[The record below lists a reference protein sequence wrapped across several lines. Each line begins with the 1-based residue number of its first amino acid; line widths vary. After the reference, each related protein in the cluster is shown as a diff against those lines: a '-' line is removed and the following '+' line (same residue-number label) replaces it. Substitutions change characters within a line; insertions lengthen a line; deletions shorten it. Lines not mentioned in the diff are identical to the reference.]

1 MRTVVR
7 MAGTRRSSGPQAD
20 VTSVTSAIEPRSVD
34 IVRRQRKYVAAM
46 LLRVVCFVGMLV
58 LPLPLWGRLAFAA
71 VAIFIP
77 YVAVVAANVWAPSRT
92 PFTRASPEVPAL
104 TR

>member
-1 MRTVVR
+1 MV
-7 MAGTRRSSGPQAD
+7 
-20 VTSVTSAIEPRSVD
+20 SVTSAFEPRSVD

-58 LPLPLWGRLAFAA
+58 LPLPLWGRMAFAA

-77 YVAVVAANVWAPSRT
+77 YVAVVAANVWSPQRA
-92 PFTRASPEVPAL
+92 PFTQATPDVPAL